1 MAAEAKDSECKD
13 SINDIL
19 YEEDDNDQFSTIDAE
34 NIGSAPSSAKGLNI
48 DLSLAASASYKPSL
62 EDRIE
67 QEANTPVRV
76 LFDLPDGSQV
86 EQDFQLGQ
94 TIEVLKSFLCVE
106 YGIPM
111 LGLEL
116 FLECGIGPLLD
127 PMSLSDYPQV
137 TYPCLVCLCMCHHSH
152 AHARAFQISDQSK
165 GRSDYS
171 G

>member
-1 MAAEAKDSECKD
+1 MAAEAKDSSESKD
-13 SINDIL
+13 SINDAL
-19 YEEDDNDQFSTIDAE
+19 YEEDDDVQFSIPHIK
-34 NIGSAPSSAKGLNI
+34 NMGSPVSSGKGLNI
-48 DLSLAASASYKPSL
+48 DLSLTNVTSSHKPSA

-94 TIEVLKSFLCVE
+94 TVEVLKSFLFVE

-111 LGLEL
+111 MGLEL
-116 FLECGIGPLLD
+116 YLDCGVGPLLD

-137 TYPCLVCLCMCHHSH
+137 
-152 AHARAFQISDQSK
+152 
-165 GRSDYS
+165 
-171 G
+171 